1 MSSSTPSP
9 NITLYFLQASRSI
22 RVAWLLEELQLPYK
36 NIFYPRENNKAPAAF
51 KKESGNAL
59 GKAPVL
65 KDGEAVVVES
75 GAITEYLIEKYDPNR
90 HLLGGSDPLLR
101 NRIRSFIHAAEGT
114 FMPHALAVTYARWNA
129 TERMKEN
136 GDLQRLEE
144 GLYGNVVRDLEWL
157 DGELEGRKFLAG
169 EGLGAADTMCAFS
182 VQFIFARGLGGQ
194 IEPGR
199 FKNVDRWLKKCEET
213 ESWKR
218 AVEKTGH
225 QL

>member
-1 MSSSTPSP
+1 MS

-22 RVAWLLEELQLPYK
+22 RIAWLLEELHLPYK

-51 KKESGNAL
+51 KKESGSAL

-65 KDGEAVVVES
+65 KDGELVVVES
-75 GAITEYLIEKYDPNR
+75 GAISEYLIEKYDKDQR
-90 HLLGGSDPLLR
+90 LLGGADHLLR

-129 TERMKEN
+129 IEDMKIN

-144 GLYGNVVRDLEWL
+144 GLYGNVLRDLEWL
-157 DGELEGRKFLAG
+157 EGELVGRKFLAG
-169 EGLGAADTMCAFS
+169 EGLSAADTMCAFS
-182 VQFIFARGLGGQ
+182 VQFIFARGLGGK

-199 FKNVDRWLKKCEET
+199 FKNVERWLKNCEET

>member
-1 MSSSTPSP
+1 MSAPTPI
-9 NITLYFLQASRSI
+9 ITLYFPQASRSI
-22 RVAWLLEELQLPYK
+22 RVAWLLEELQRPYK
-36 NIFYPRENNKAPAAF
+36 NIFYPRENNKASAAF
-51 KKESGNAL
+51 KKESGSAL

-65 KDGEAVVVES
+65 RDGELVVVES
-75 GAITEYLIEKYDPNR
+75 GAISEYLIETYDPTQR
-90 HLLGGSDPLLR
+90 LLGGQDPILR

-129 TERMKEN
+129 TENMKSI
-136 GDLQRLEE
+136 GDLQKLED
-144 GLYGNVVRDLEWL
+144 GLYGNVIRDLEWL
-157 DGELEGRKFLAG
+157 DGELKGREFLAG
-169 EGLGAADTMCAFS
+169 ERVTAADTMCAFS
-182 VQFIFARGLGGQ
+182 VQFIFARGLGGN

-199 FKNVDRWLKKCEET
+199 FKNVERWLKNCEET